1 MKLDRRM
8 QTLLSEIPDGKNLAD
23 IGADHGYISICYA
36 LNNPNSLVVA
46 SDISSKSI
54 AKAKLTAEKLEIG
67 RASCRERVSS

>member
-54 AKAKLTAEKLEIG
+54 AKASRKA
-67 RASCRERVSS
+67 RALQL